1 MVYHLWGL
9 GVSIDDVIMFT
20 LKHPSIG
27 DSSAATFDYRRVTTV
42 HHLGWLESS
51 KMVARNGTLQQLHH
65 NLNTRTILCN
75 IYIYIHMSIHI
86 SMIYCIYIY
95 YDYYVLTYIYIQTDA
110 IYTYIYI
117 IDTYWCIHITFHD
130 DLAIRWR
137 LAKLGEVAIAVPTSL
152 AYPRAQGLG
161 YVITKRCHRIVA
173 VDLNNKHW
181 EFYGTKMV
189 LNDQNWDFMGY
200 NESEP
205 MNPFWISG
213 D

>member
-95 YDYYVLTYIYIQTDA
+95 IMIIMSWHIYIYRLMQYIH
-110 IYTYIYI
+110 IYIY
-117 IDTYWCIHITFHD
+117 YRHILMHTHYISWWFGHQVK
-130 DLAIRWR
+130 A
-137 LAKLGEVAIAVPTSL
+137 GEAGWSCHCRSHIVSL
-152 AYPRAQGLG
+152 P
-161 YVITKRCHRIVA
+161 
-173 VDLNNKHW
+173 
-181 EFYGTKMV
+181 
-189 LNDQNWDFMGY
+189 
-200 NESEP
+200 
-205 MNPFWISG
+205 
-213 D
+213 

>member
-75 IYIYIHMSIHI
+75 IYIYMSIHI

-117 IDTYWCIHITFHD
+117 YYRHILMHTH
-130 DLAIRWR
+130 
-137 LAKLGEVAIAVPTSL
+137 
-152 AYPRAQGLG
+152 Y
-161 YVITKRCHRIVA
+161 
-173 VDLNNKHW
+173 
-181 EFYGTKMV
+181 
-189 LNDQNWDFMGY
+189 
-200 NESEP
+200 
-205 MNPFWISG
+205 IS
-213 D
+213 

>member
-1 MVYHLWGL
+1 M
-9 GVSIDDVIMFT
+9 
-20 LKHPSIG
+20 
-27 DSSAATFDYRRVTTV
+27 
-42 HHLGWLESS
+42 
-51 KMVARNGTLQQLHH
+51 QLY
-65 NLNTRTILCN
+65 TYI
-75 IYIYIHMSIHI
+75 IYIH
-86 SMIYCIYIY
+86 
-95 YDYYVLTYIYIQTDA
+95 
-110 IYTYIYI
+110 I
-117 IDTYWCIHITFHD
+117 IDTHWCIHITFHD

-161 YVITKRCHRIVA
+161 YVITNRCHQNLA
-173 VDLNNKHW
+173 VDLHNKHW

-189 LNDQNWDFMGY
+189 LNNQNGDFMGY